1 MATVAGSKRLLDI
14 SGNNIST
21 AVSLAASGTLLD
33 VNGTAGT
40 SGQVLSSTG
49 SGVDW
54 ITSSSANYYLDGI
67 TKSGN
72 TLTFSVLGATNQ
84 SYAFGSNAFTSTAIP
99 TVNNATVTINTATG
113 LDGATT
119 FTLNQSANKTI
130 SLALDLS
137 EFAESGTLVA
147 ADQLITLDGNAE
159 RKSTISS
166 IPLSIFNN
174 NSGWTSNTGTTTPSN
189 TQTFTNKSG
198 NISQWTN
205 DSGYVTSSGGSMS
218 SWILKEGNGTEA
230 STVTNGETVTFA
242 QGNGIQSEL
251 TSTSSGGTLT
261 ITNTKPNIVQT
272 TVSGNA
278 GSATKL
284 LTARTIAGVS
294 FNGTANISLNNN
306 SITNG
311 AGYTTNTGTTTA
323 SNTQTFTN
331 KSGNISQWTNN
342 SGYITSGS
350 LPTVSNATVSVT
362 TGTGLDGATSFTL
375 NQSANKTIGLTLDL
389 NELGAGGTLL
399 GTDSLVAVNGT
410 VSNKQLISSIPLS
423 IFNNNAGWT
432 SNVGDI
438 TSVTAGTFLTGGGTS
453 GAVTLN
459 TDSTK
464 LAHITDSANASA
476 AAGWITVAQA
486 NTGRRA
492 GEIYVTDGES
502 SDHSYIRIEWMR
514 SYVDSN
520 FTVLNCGGHSNR
532 IRGVRVLQENSDTTY
547 GPKYLQVQV
556 TATSNYYVI
565 VTAPGTIPN
574 YGDLIAQT
582 PVLENTKTGYSV
594 TGAQL
599 EDLQNSSVGTDEGI
613 TVGGDLYVNGGDIV
627 LSGTG
632 RIQGVDTVSASTDAA
647 NKAYVDAHTG
657 SGGTV
662 TSVSG
667 TGTQNGLTLTGTV
680 TGSGNLTLGGN
691 LAINNSDWSGTDLS
705 VVNGGTGAST
715 ASAARTNLGVV
726 NNVVQSTITGNAGSA
741 TVLQTARTIAG
752 VSFNGSA
759 NISLNNNA
767 ITNGAGYITSA
778 SLPTVNNGTLTMTTS
793 TGLDG
798 GATFT
803 ANQSGNST
811 FAVTLDLTEISLGAG
826 LDSTATGLTLDLS
839 EFTDMTAGMN
849 TNDEFIVLDSGAERR
864 KRAGE
869 IGLSIF
875 NNDAGFTS
883 NTGDITSVTAG
894 TGLSGGG
901 TSGAVTI
908 TNSAP
913 NVTTNLTAQHFADG
927 VNINSSDGTNAEIDA
942 ATTAL
947 AGVVVAGPQSFSG
960 LKTFASG
967 VSLGGT
973 IDMNNNDIVGVDQI
987 VHEGDTNTY
996 IRFHA
1001 ADQFQV
1007 VTGGTERLEVNNSQV
1022 TAANNLQ
1029 VNGSIYASQ
1038 YIYHTGDINTYMRFP
1053 SNDTISWATS
1063 GSERMRIDSSGN
1075 VGVGMTSPAT
1085 TLDVLGTYRQINPP
1099 AGAAG
1104 GTVIA
1109 RTLTYSVAPYGL
1121 VTRGYANGMFT
1132 IQCERESNAGQT
1144 FNMALQPTGGN
1155 LGIGTTA
1162 PSYKLHVA
1170 GTTYA
1175 NGSTIGSSNLLLKD
1189 TSSAYS
1195 TELYMQNNTHILGI
1209 DYQNNETLRFITRS
1223 GVTTVPITFQMRAG
1237 TITAANFIVSS
1248 DERKK
1253 TKIEDLKSDALDVQW
1268 RSFEM
1273 KDNEGEYRTGVIA
1286 QELEENHPEFVNT
1299 DDEGY
1304 KTVKYIDLLI
1314 AKVAELEARLEKV
1327 ESNGC
1332 KKCK

>member
-33 VNGTAGT
+33 VNGAAGT

-218 SWILKEGNGTEA
+218 SWILKEGNGTEV

-306 SITNG
+306 
-311 AGYTTNTGTTTA
+311 
-323 SNTQTFTN
+323 
-331 KSGNISQWTNN
+331 
-342 SGYITSGS
+342 
-350 LPTVSNATVSVT
+350 
-362 TGTGLDGATSFTL
+362 
-375 NQSANKTIGLTLDL
+375 
-389 NELGAGGTLL
+389 
-399 GTDSLVAVNGT
+399 
-410 VSNKQLISSIPLS
+410 
-423 IFNNNAGWT
+423 
-432 SNVGDI
+432 
-438 TSVTAGTFLTGGGTS
+438 
-453 GAVTLN
+453 
-459 TDSTK
+459 
-464 LAHITDSANASA
+464 
-476 AAGWITVAQA
+476 
-486 NTGRRA
+486 
-492 GEIYVTDGES
+492 
-502 SDHSYIRIEWMR
+502 
-514 SYVDSN
+514 
-520 FTVLNCGGHSNR
+520 
-532 IRGVRVLQENSDTTY
+532 
-547 GPKYLQVQV
+547 
-556 TATSNYYVI
+556 
-565 VTAPGTIPN
+565 
-574 YGDLIAQT
+574 
-582 PVLENTKTGYSV
+582 
-594 TGAQL
+594 
-599 EDLQNSSVGTDEGI
+599 
-613 TVGGDLYVNGGDIV
+613 
-627 LSGTG
+627 
-632 RIQGVDTVSASTDAA
+632 
-647 NKAYVDAHTG
+647 
-657 SGGTV
+657 
-662 TSVSG
+662 
-667 TGTQNGLTLTGTV
+667 
-680 TGSGNLTLGGN
+680 
-691 LAINNSDWSGTDLS
+691 
-705 VVNGGTGAST
+705 
-715 ASAARTNLGVV
+715 
-726 NNVVQSTITGNAGSA
+726 
-741 TVLQTARTIAG
+741 
-752 VSFNGSA
+752 
-759 NISLNNNA
+759 A

-811 FAVTLDLTEISLGAG
+811 FAVTLDL
-826 LDSTATGLTLDLS
+826 S
-839 EFTDMTAGMN
+839 ELADMTQTMIG
-849 TNDEFIVLDSGAERR
+849 TDEFIVLDNGAERR
-864 KRAGE
+864 KAANE

-894 TGLSGGG
+894 TFLTGGG
-901 TSGAVTI
+901 TSGAVTLNVSSTTAATANTLVARDGGADI
-908 TNSAP
+908 NARLFRSNYANQSTISGAMAFRVNNGTDNYVRYCSSPSAIR
-913 NVTTNLTAQHFADG
+913 NFIGAGTSSTSGTVTSVSGTGTQNGLTLTGTVTSSGNLTLGGNLAINNADWSGTDLSVANGGTGSSSASGARTNLG
-927 VNINSSDGTNAEIDA
+927 IVNDTGTPAILSDGSVPTLNSGISAAEVRTLIGAGTGDSDLVIGTS
-942 ATTAL
+942 ATTAM
-947 AGVVVAGPQSFSG
+947 AGNTTTITTAQAANIVTNNGKVGITTAQAANIVTNNGKVSDTGTPAILSNGTTPSLNTGISAAEVRSIIGAGTSSTVGTVTSVTSSIDGDALQVAVATGTTTPAVNFDWQGASSEYVNGQGTLVTFPSIPQGDITAVVAGTG
-960 LKTFASG
+960 MTG
-967 VSLGGT
+967 GGT
-973 IDMNNNDIVGVDQI
+973 SGSVTLDCSITNNDQLTNGAGYTTFTANQNVNTTDSPTFVNQYIGGAI
-987 VHEGDTNTY
+987 YHTGDTNTY
-996 IRFHA
+996 MQFHA
-1001 ADQFQV
+1001 ADQWRV
-1007 VTGGTERLEVNNSQV
+1007 VTGGTERLEVNSTQV
-1022 TAANNLQ
+1022 TVANNLQ

-1038 YIYHTGDINTYMRFP
+1038 YIYHTSDTNTYMRFP
-1053 SNDTISWATS
+1053 SNDTISWNTA
-1063 GSERMRIDSSGN
+1063 GSERMRINSSGN
-1075 VGVGMTSPAT
+1075 VGIGTTSPAT
-1085 TLDVLGTYRQINPP
+1085 TLDVLGTYRQINPG

-1109 RTLTYSVAPYGL
+1109 RTLTYSAAPYGL
-1121 VTRGYANGMFT
+1121 VTRGYSNGMFT
-1132 IQCERESNAGQT
+1132 IQCERESNAGEN

-1209 DYQNNETLRFITRS
+1209 DYQNNEQIRFITRS

-1237 TITAANFIVSS
+1237 TITAANFILSS

-1253 TKIEDLKSDALDVQW
+1253 TKIEDLKGDALDVQW

-1286 QELEENHPEFVNT
+1286 QELEQKHPEFVNT
-1299 DDEGY
+1299 DDEGF

-1314 AKVAELEARLEKV
+1314 AKVAELEARLEKL
-1327 ESNGC
+1327 E
-1332 KKCK
+1332 K